1 MVTLFYG
8 ILVKVKG
15 KIQARWEVVA
25 RVSWLNYILVR
36 HTYSN
41 NVLEICLTYHSIEA
55 VMK

>member
-41 NVLEICLTYHSIEA
+41 NVLEICLTYRSIEA